1 MKRKMMKFLSLFLSV
16 SMAINVFT
24 VPVFAAPEDEGAAA
38 EQSEIIE
45 DDAVENVENGTEQ
58 ENVSDGTEAD
68 ADAVPA
74 EETPAEVTAAEEIP
88 LIRRIT

>member
-45 DDAVENVENGTEQ
+45 DDAVENVENGTE
-58 ENVSDGTEAD
+58 
-68 ADAVPA
+68 
-74 EETPAEVTAAEEIP
+74 
-88 LIRRIT
+88 